1 MAKREL
7 RVALVGDPSSLNRAF
22 ASVDKNAGK
31 MGGAIAS
38 AAKVAS
44 VALVGGLV
52 VGVKGAIDAFG
63 EAQKVAAQTNVTLKS
78 TSGAAKV
85 TAKEISALA
94 TAISRKS
101 GLDDE
106 AIQSGEN
113 LLLTFTKIRNETGRG
128 NDIFTRATQT
138 VADFSVTFKK
148 DLAGSAILVGKAL
161 NDPIKG
167 TGALS
172 RVGVQ
177 FTAQQQKMIKA
188 LVASHDVLGAQKI
201 ILKEL
206 ETQTK
211 GAAEAYGNTLPGKI
225 DKAKVAFG
233 NLQEAVGGALAPAF
247 GEAADAAANFITN
260 LTTSDRPAAFF
271 AGIKSRV
278 SDVSDAI
285 TGLIDDFK
293 GRRKGGDSLAQALG
307 GTFADAV
314 GSINWGP
321 IGEKIS
327 DGFSKGVDFSGKLA
341 PAVAS
346 GIGTAL
352 GQVDGRKLLSG
363 LLRVVSE
370 AIDALFSPS
379 FWRDNFAAIFS
390 TVTIAIPVAKI
401 LKIPGAE
408 FLFRHISRPFFGAL
422 SKLGKGLVSRF
433 GNVAEDALTGFL
445 GGLEKF
451 APRTARVLLGVVTGS
466 GKWLSGIPG
475 KFRGAGTR
483 SVDAITGALG
493 KLAGGVAGQIGKLVG
508 GVIRGLGRLV
518 PSFAREGAR
527 MGAELVAGIVRGIKG
542 IPGKVGGAVKKGLS
556 AIGGFLGIGEG
567 IGKLSGGG
575 APSGSLMGARS
586 SLAPFAAI
594 GGRFGLHVSS
604 GRVGRENKLTSSG
617 NVSYHSTGEAI
628 DETGPAGGM
637 LRYFRYLKKNYGS
650 RLAEL
655 IHTPG
660 GVGIKD
666 GHPYRYGGRVAAD
679 HYDHVHVA
687 LDTGKP
693 GVGDGLGRF
702 SATAYGP
709 PWGGIQGTGVTATGV
724 NLKGSPHIYGVAAD
738 PRVIPLGSR
747 VRINPNPFGYGGT
760 FKVFDTGGAIKGRR
774 IDFYDWRGRKS
785 QMAWGTRAVN
795 VSTVDGASS
804 GASGASRDVL
814 EKRLEAQ
821 QDRLAGL
828 RRRLADVPKGKKGAD
843 RREAIQ
849 RQIRSLTES
858 SRLLRRGI
866 SDAPTAADIREEK
879 EKAGSRIVNRLAR
892 PFFRGR
898 EGITALSRFASE
910 RERVIAEKDVE
921 FGQAE
926 RRFGQTEE
934 DLGTPGGRA
943 RRISELGEL
952 GKLKRAQLKRQETE
966 RRAVVAAVKKYD
978 GLIRKLRGQLK
989 GAKRARGVT
998 AARIRER
1005 LRDYEDKRTELAAQ
1019 ARSLGAAIEDTKL
1032 DLGDLVKEAGEVA
1045 GTADTEAEA
1054 GPTVTDRVS
1063 DLLSLVDL
1071 KERAGTMSAPEAAA
1085 QRQAIISAGIQGKF
1099 GATTEREQLQLMGDL
1114 KEAQGAAVQAME
1126 DNTAAIRALQQEV
1139 AANTAFAK
1147 SVMAVESAS
1156 LTRSIADIISG
1167 QIAGFGIAGRALMP
1181 GTPGVRASY

>member
-1 MAKREL
+1 
-7 RVALVGDPSSLNRAF
+7 
-22 ASVDKNAGK
+22 

-78 TSGAAKV
+78 TGGAAKV
-85 TAKEISALA
+85 TAKEISDLA

-138 VADFSVTFKK
+138 VADFSVVFKK

-177 FTAQQQKMIKA
+177 FTKTQKDSIATLIKHGKT
-188 LVASHDVLGAQKI
+188 LDAQKI

-211 GAAEAYGNTLPGKI
+211 GAAAAYGDTLPGKI

-247 GEAADAAANFITN
+247 GDAADAAANFITN

-285 TGLIDDFK
+285 TGLIDNFK
-293 GRRKGGDSLAQALG
+293 GKRKGGDSLAEALG

-314 GSINWGP
+314 GSIDWGP

-327 DGFSKGVDFSGKLA
+327 DGFSKGVDFTGKLA

-352 GQVDGRKLLSG
+352 GQVDGRKLLAG

-408 FLFRHISRPFFGAL
+408 FLFRHISKPFFGAL
-422 SKLGKGLVSRF
+422 SKLSKGLVSRF

-451 APRTARVLLGVVTGS
+451 APRTARVLLGLVTGS
-466 GKWLSGIPG
+466 GKWLSGLPG
-475 KFRGAGTR
+475 KFRGAGNR
-483 SVDAITGALG
+483 AIDGLVGVIGKGASAVAGAIGSLVGRVVKPFEQLASKAFAAGKAAIGALG
-493 KLAGGVAGQIGKLVG
+493 
-508 GVIRGLGRLV
+508 RGLKSLV
-518 PSFAREGAR
+518 PHFDISLDPRHPHFRVTFGPGKQTGGLIPGAGRGDTVPAMLEPGEFVIQRKVVEKFGPTFFAGLNGG
-527 MGAELVAGIVRGIKG
+527 MGGRQGQGRVPGFTSGGIVSRANKMDAMDLPYLWGGGHGGGISRG
-542 IPGKVGGAVKKGLS
+542 VDCSGAVSWALGVS
-556 AIGGFLGIGEG
+556 PRVSGAFMGF
-567 IGKLSGGG
+567 
-575 APSGSLMGARS
+575 
-586 SLAPFAAI
+586 
-594 GGRFGLHVSS
+594 
-604 GRVGRENKLTSSG
+604 
-617 NVSYHSTGEAI
+617 
-628 DETGPAGGM
+628 
-637 LRYFRYLKKNYGS
+637 
-650 RLAEL
+650 
-655 IHTPG
+655 
-660 GVGIKD
+660 
-666 GHPYRYGGRVAAD
+666 
-679 HYDHVHVA
+679 
-687 LDTGKP
+687 GKP
-693 GVGDGLGRF
+693 GPGGPMDTKIYANPSHVFAVFNGRGWGTSHENPGGGPGWLSYNHRPGFTVRHLSDGGPSGGTGSGVGDSQERVEANKQQLQSNEDR
-702 SATAYGP
+702 
-709 PWGGIQGTGVTATGV
+709 I
-724 NLKGSPHIYGVAAD
+724 AA
-738 PRVIPLGSR
+738 L
-747 VRINPNPFGYGGT
+747 
-760 FKVFDTGGAIKGRR
+760 
-774 IDFYDWRGRKS
+774 RG
-785 QMAWGTRAVN
+785 Q
-795 VSTVDGASS
+795 
-804 GASGASRDVL
+804 
-814 EKRLEAQ
+814 
-821 QDRLAGL
+821 
-828 RRRLADVPKGKKGAD
+828 LADVPGGKKGAS
-843 RREAIQ
+843 RRKALQES
-849 RQIRSLTES
+849 IRTLTERN
-858 SRLLRRGI
+858 RLLRRSI
-866 SDAPTAADIREEK
+866 SNAPSAAEITAGQER
-879 EKAGSRIVNRLAR
+879 AGSRLVNQIGAPFAKGFRLTS
-892 PFFRGR
+892 GR
-898 EGITALSRFASE
+898 AAALGGEVEDAGTA
-910 RERVIAEKDVE
+910 

-926 RRFGQTEE
+926 RLFGQTEE
-934 DLGTPGGRA
+934 DLGTAGGRKQ
-943 RRISELGEL
+943 RLGEL
-952 GKLKRAQLKRQETE
+952 TALARLKAKTLQRQKKRADALKKAIANRTSML
-966 RRAVVAAVKKYD
+966 K
-978 GLIRKLRGQLK
+978 KLRK
-989 GAKRARGVT
+989 ARDKTHGAKRAK
-998 AARIRER
+998 INER
-1005 LRDYEDKRTELAAQ
+1005 LRSYESSLDDLKAELHALGFAITDTELD
-1019 ARSLGAAIEDTKL
+1019 I
-1032 DLGDLVKEAGEVA
+1032 GDLAKEARDVA
-1045 GTADTEAEA
+1045 ATPDTEVEA

-1071 KERAGTMSAPEAAA
+1071 KERAGTMGAPEAAA
-1085 QRQAIISAGIQGKF
+1085 QRQAIIAAGIQGKF

-1114 KEAQGAAVQAME
+1114 KEAQQAGVQAVE
-1126 DNTAAIRALQQEV
+1126 DNTQAIRDLQKSIDD
-1139 AANTAFAK
+1139 NTAFAR
-1147 SVMAVESAS
+1147 SVMATENAS
-1156 LTRSIADIISG
+1156 LTRSIADLISG
-1167 QIAGFGIAGRALMP
+1167 QIAGVGIAGRALMP
-1181 GTPGVRASY
+1181 SAAGAGRARY

>member
-22 ASVDKNAGK
+22 ATVEKRAGH

-63 EAQKVAAQTNVTLKS
+63 EAEKVAAQTNVTLKS
-78 TSGAAKV
+78 TGGAAKV
-85 TAKEISALA
+85 TAKEISDLA

-128 NDIFTRATQT
+128 NDIFTRATKT

-211 GAAEAYGNTLPGKI
+211 GSAEAYGNTLPGKI

-247 GEAADAAANFITN
+247 GDAADAAANLITN

-285 TGLIDDFK
+285 TGLIDNFK
-293 GRRKGGDSLAQALG
+293 GKRKGGDSLAEALG

-314 GSINWGP
+314 GSIDWGP
-321 IGEKIS
+321 IGDKIS
-327 DGFSKGVDFSGKLA
+327 DGFSRGVDFTGKLA
-341 PAVAS
+341 PAVAT

-352 GQVDGRKLLSG
+352 GQVDGRKLLAG

-408 FLFRHISRPFFGAL
+408 FLFQHISKPFFGAL
-422 SKLGKGLVSRF
+422 SRLGKGLVSRF
-433 GNVAEDALTGFL
+433 GRVAEDALTGFL

-451 APRTARVLLGVVTGS
+451 APRTARVLLGLVTGS
-466 GKWLSGIPG
+466 GKWLSGLPG
-475 KFRGAGTR
+475 KFRGAGNR
-483 SVDAITGALG
+483 AVDAITGALG
-493 KLAGGVAGQIGKLVG
+493 KSAGGVTGQIGKLVG
-508 GVIRGLGRLV
+508 AAIRGLGRLI
-518 PSFAREGAR
+518 PNFAREGAR
-527 MGAELVAGIVRGIKG
+527 MGAELVRGIVAGVKG

-567 IGKLSGGG
+567 IGKIRGGG

-604 GRVGRENKLTSSG
+604 GRAGRENKLTSSG
-617 NVSYHSTGEAI
+617 NVSYHSSGEAI
-628 DETGPAGGM
+628 DEAGSASGM

-660 GVGIKD
+660 GMGIKD
-666 GHPYRYGGRVAAD
+666 GRPYRYTGQVAAD

-702 SATAYGP
+702 SATSYGP
-709 PWGGIQGTGVTATGV
+709 PWGGIQGGGVTASGV
-724 NLKGSPHIYGVAAD
+724 NLRGSPHIYGVAAD
-738 PRVIPLGSR
+738 PRVLPLGSR
-747 VRINPNPFGYGGT
+747 VKIQPNPFGYGGD

-785 QMAWGTRAVN
+785 QMAWGTRAVQ
-795 VSTVDGASS
+795 VSTANGASGGS
-804 GASGASRDVL
+804 SGASRDAL
-814 EKRLEAQ
+814 EKQLQAQ
-821 QDRLAGL
+821 QDKVATL
-828 RRRLADVPKGKKGAD
+828 RGQLADVPKGKKGAD
-843 RREAIQ
+843 RRETIQ

-866 SDAPTAADIREEK
+866 SAAPSAAEITAGQER
-879 EKAGSRIVNRLAR
+879 AGSRLVNRIGA
-892 PFFRGR
+892 PFAKGFRLTSGR
-898 EGITALSRFASE
+898 ATALGGEIEDAGT
-910 RERVIAEKDVE
+910 AY
-921 FGQAE
+921 GQAE
-926 RRFGQTEE
+926 RLFGQTEE
-934 DLGTPGGRA
+934 DLGTAGGRKH
-943 RRISELGEL
+943 RLSELAALAGL
-952 GKLKRAQLKRQETE
+952 KAKTLQRQKKRADALKKAIGNRTSML
-966 RRAVVAAVKKYD
+966 K
-978 GLIRKLRGQLK
+978 KLRAARDK
-989 GAKRARGVT
+989 THGAKRAK
-998 AARIRER
+998 INER
-1005 LRDYEDKRTELAAQ
+1005 LRSYESSLDDLKAELHALGFAITDTELD
-1019 ARSLGAAIEDTKL
+1019 I
-1032 DLGDLVKEAGEVA
+1032 GDLAKEARDVA
-1045 GTADTEAEA
+1045 GTPDTEVEA

-1085 QRQAIISAGIQGKF
+1085 QRQAIISAGIKGQF

-1114 KEAQGAAVQAME
+1114 KEAQQAGVQAVE
-1126 DNTAAIRALQQEV
+1126 DNTQAIRDLQKSIDD
-1139 AANTAFAK
+1139 NTAFAR
-1147 SVMAVESAS
+1147 SVMATENAS
-1156 LTRSIADIISG
+1156 LTRSIADLISG
-1167 QIAGFGIAGRALMP
+1167 QIAGVGIAGRALMP
-1181 GTPGVRASY
+1181 SAAGAGRARY